1 MKLTVFVSP
10 RRVFL
15 VLTVVV
21 ICLSI
26 VSLAGQFSRYILGH
40 GRLFGL
46 IRLFNV
52 GQDSNV
58 PTWYSSI
65 TLLFCS
71 LLLAFIAT
79 SQKTARTRYALHW
92 KVLSAIFLYISI
104 DEVAM
109 IHENADVILGSSISR
124 TGFLNYG
131 WVAVGIP
138 LTLVFVLSYLKF
150 LAHLPKKT
158 RLLFV
163 VAGTIFISGAL
174 GAEMFA
180 ARHDNLYGLDMT
192 YAAGTIFISGALG
205 AEMFAGNHR
214 DLYGFDM
221 IYAMITA
228 LEEFC
233 EMFGIVVFIYALLSY
248 INENL
253 KEVNFG
259 IPELIHTK

>member
-1 MKLTVFVSP
+1 MKLTVFISP
-10 RRVFL
+10 RKVFL
-15 VLTVVV
+15 GLTFVV

-26 VSLAGQFSRYILGH
+26 ISLAGQFSKYILGH

-46 IRLFNV
+46 ILCFDV
-52 GQDSNV
+52 GSDSNG

-71 LLLAFIAT
+71 LLLAFIAA
-79 SQKTARTRYALHW
+79 SQKTVRTRYALNW

-109 IHENADVILGSSISR
+109 IHEKAGLILGSSISK
-124 TGFLNYG
+124 TGFFYYG
-131 WVAVGIP
+131 WVTVGIP
-138 LTLVFVLSYLKF
+138 LVLIFVLSYLKF

-180 ARHDNLYGLDMT
+180 GRYEYLYGLDMT
-192 YAAGTIFISGALG
+192 
-205 AEMFAGNHR
+205 H
-214 DLYGFDM
+214 
-221 IYAMITA
+221 AMITD

-248 INENL
+248 IDENL
-253 KEVNFG
+253 KEVNFDDQK
-259 IPELIHTK
+259 LMQTR